1 MQARNVKGCTAD
13 RTTNSWGAP
22 GFAGPVEGTGA
33 YTGTV
38 RSFGPK
44 GYGFIIMEDGTDMFF
59 NVKDCVGSKPV
70 QGDKVK
76 FDIGE
81 SSIKPGQK
89 QAQNVTGGSQPL
101 DMPFGGYGPM
111 MGGWGPDWGGG
122 KGWKGGW
129 GGGCGGWDG
138 GKGQGKWG
146 GGGGG
151 MKGGPKGGLKGGM
164 MMAGGP
170 YGGKGFGGGGGGYGK
185 GMW

>member
-1 MQARNVKGCTAD
+1 MQARNVKGATAE
-13 RTTNSWGAP
+13 RSTNTWSVP
-22 GFAGPVEGTGA
+22 GFTGPVEGTGA

-44 GYGFIIMEDGTDMFF
+44 GYGFITMDDGTDMFF

-81 SSIKPGQK
+81 SSLKPGQK

-101 DMPFGGYGPM
+101 DAPFGGGYGPM
-111 MGGWGPDWGGG
+111 GGWGPEWGG
-122 KGWKGGW
+122 KGWNGGW
-129 GGGCGGWDG
+129 GGGWDG
-138 GKGQGKWG
+138 GKGKWG
-146 GGGGG
+146 GGGG
-151 MKGGPKGGLKGGM
+151 MKGGLKGGM

-170 YGGKGFGGGGGGYGK
+170 YGKGYGGGCGGYGK
-185 GMW
+185 GGW